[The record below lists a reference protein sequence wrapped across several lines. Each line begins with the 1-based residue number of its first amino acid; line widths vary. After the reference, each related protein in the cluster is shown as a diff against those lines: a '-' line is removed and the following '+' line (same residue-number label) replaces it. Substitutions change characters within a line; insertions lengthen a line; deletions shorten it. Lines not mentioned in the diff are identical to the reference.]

1 MQYRTLGKSGIR
13 VSEIGIGG
21 HQKMELASV
30 LEPGHAAMWRT
41 HFNGQ
46 IPAMPD
52 ADRATL
58 IDRALDLGINYFDT
72 SLDPETESLGKA
84 LKLLGRRKECVVTV
98 VAGVMQYMMPDTN
111 AYWAKKAVAQDID
124 RGLELLGYDHIDV
137 CIVCMCN
144 IRYGHDMI
152 EGALEAMSEAK
163 QAGKIRA
170 TGFSDHQNGVFAA
183 DVVEKHHD
191 ALDMVMYPLNFGRR
205 IALTKILPLTRKHD
219 IGFVAMKPLER
230 GDVLMDPELLRYAE
244 SQSLSPAAAAFR
256 WIMQHD
262 GVSVAL
268 GAVNRIGEIEENCG
282 GVA

>member
-1 MQYRTLGKSGIR
+1 MQYRTLGKSGIK
-13 VSEIGIGG
+13 VSEIGVGG
-21 HQKMELASV
+21 HQTMELASA
-30 LEPGHAAMWRT
+30 LDPDHAATWRT

-46 IPAMPD
+46 IPSMPD
-52 ADRATL
+52 ADRAV
-58 IDRALDLGINYFDT
+58 IIARALDLGVNYFDT

-84 LKLLGRRKECVVTV
+84 LKLLGRRDECVVTV

-124 RGLELLGYDHIDV
+124 RGLDLLGYDHIDV

-170 TGFSDHQNGVFAA
+170 AGFSDHQNGVFAA
-183 DVVEKHHD
+183 DVVEKYHH

-219 IGFVAMKPLER
+219 LGFVAMKPLER
-230 GDVLMDPELLRYAE
+230 GDVLVDPELLRYAE
-244 SQSLSPAAAAFR
+244 SQSLSAASAAYR

-268 GAVNRIGEIEENCG
+268 GAVNRISEIEKNCG
-282 GVA
+282 GVV